1 MEFLIKLLIFVCL
14 FGIGWYFGRRAEN
27 KHLKELLVAEA
38 TLSYIRLGS
47 RRFETRQQP
56 GQLVM
61 ASVVISHDYFKWVW
75 SQIHN
80 FFGGRLGT
88 YESLLDR
95 ARREAIVRLKQQA
108 QEIGAQEILALRLVT
123 TSIGE
128 QGGMVEVLAYGTA
141 IIGSK
146 PPLQPAQWPPQL

>member
-1 MEFLIKLLIFVCL
+1 MEFLIKLVIFVCL
-14 FGIGWYFGRRAEN
+14 FCIGWYFGRRAEH
-27 KHLKELLVAEA
+27 KHLQELLAAEA

-56 GQLVM
+56 GQLVT

-80 FFGGRLGT
+80 FFGGPLTT

-108 QEIGAQEILALRLVT
+108 QKMGASEILALRLVT
-123 TSIGE
+123 TEIGE

-141 IIGSK
+141 IISS
-146 PPLQPAQWPPQL
+146 QPNQSALWPPVP